1 MASYLEMHVFVMFQ
15 EYINL
20 LMPPLIQKW
29 NHLKDT
35 DKDLFPLP
43 ELGTLADSGCN
54 HLNESLAT
62 LADSGCNHL
71 NESEYINL
79 LMPPLIQKWNHL
91 KDTDKDFFPLLE
103 CLLT

>member
-43 ELGTLADSGCN
+43 EVSANDFIICN
-54 HLNESLAT
+54 QLRR
-62 LADSGCNHL
+62 
-71 NESEYINL
+71 IV
-79 LMPPLIQKWNHL
+79 
-91 KDTDKDFFPLLE
+91 
-103 CLLT
+103 